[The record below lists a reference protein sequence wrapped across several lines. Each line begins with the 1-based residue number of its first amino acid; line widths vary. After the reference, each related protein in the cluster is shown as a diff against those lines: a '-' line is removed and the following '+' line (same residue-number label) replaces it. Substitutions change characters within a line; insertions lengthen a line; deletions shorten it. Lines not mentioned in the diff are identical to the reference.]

1 MIDCLIDTKQRKSL
15 MLVALH
21 RTRSN
26 GYMPEDGGV
35 FTDKV
40 IGKVRRGKNPFN
52 MGCQYMIWRY

>member
-1 MIDCLIDTKQRKSL
+1 

-21 RTRSN
+21 RARSN

-40 IGKVRRGKNPFN
+40 ICKVRRGKNPFN
-52 MGCQYMIWRY
+52 MGCQYMVWRY